1 MYNNKDMEGMV
12 ERVLGYI
19 AWLLDEVQR
28 PDSVHDVVKSLIG
41 QRVILQKSRIR
52 FLGIDS

>member
-1 MYNNKDMEGMV
+1 MV